1 MPAQMGLT
9 FFGSKKQFSNKILQI
24 YLHPTSLALMCRYSV
39 CCRVYVTY
47 TKAFKPTPF
56 KALSL
61 VKRLHDTFN
70 HLSNNV
76 FINDGK
82 C

>member
-1 MPAQMGLT
+1 
-9 FFGSKKQFSNKILQI
+9 
-24 YLHPTSLALMCRYSV
+24 MCRYSA

-61 VKRLHDTFN
+61 EKRLHDTFN

-76 FINDGK
+76 FINDEK
-82 C
+82 Y